1 MGTAKGCHFPEDVLY
16 SIENNVWVRQEADG
30 NVTVGLTAYACALAG
45 QIVSYTPKKVGKDV
59 KKDKSCA
66 TVESGKWVGPAKTP
80 VGGDVVAIN
89 DAVTAKPGLI
99 NEDPYGEGWLVKLKP
114 NDWAGESADLKTGA
128 DAINAFEAKMTEEGF
143 KGCGA

>member
-1 MGTAKGCHFPEDVLY
+1 MGAVRGCNIPEDLMYNVE
-16 SIENNVWVRQEADG
+16 SNVWVRQESDG
-30 NVTVGLTAYACALAG
+30 SATVGLTSYACSLAG

-80 VGGDVVAIN
+80 VSGEVTAIN
-89 DAVTAKPGLI
+89 DAVAANPGLI

-114 NDWAGESADLKTGA
+114 GDWAGDSGDLKTGA
-128 DAINAFEAKMTEEGF
+128 DALSAFESKMEADGF
-143 KGCGA
+143 GGC